1 MLILCAEVFCLPC
14 TPDMT
19 VSVQGPAVDRD
30 CCFQSSQRGLAKT
43 LDFSDSPVPPVLH
56 TPGVKQ
62 IPRLR
67 DAVVPSAVGS
77 HGCMFCESL
86 LLPRGIIVMVFPR
99 ETTDAKWEVHQLNKA
114 TLKKNLRHT
123 PCEQ

>member
-67 DAVVPSAVGS
+67 DAVVLSEVGS
-77 HGCMFCESL
+77 RVCSVSL
-86 LLPRGIIVMVFPR
+86 YSCLKEYLLWCFQGKPL
-99 ETTDAKWEVHQLNKA
+99 TLNGRFA
-114 TLKKNLRHT
+114 S
-123 PCEQ
+123 